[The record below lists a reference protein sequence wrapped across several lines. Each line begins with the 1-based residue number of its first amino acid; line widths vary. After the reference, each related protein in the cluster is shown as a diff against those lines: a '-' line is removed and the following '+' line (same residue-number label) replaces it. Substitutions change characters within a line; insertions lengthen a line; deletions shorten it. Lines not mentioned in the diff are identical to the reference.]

1 MLKVLA
7 SPMWMLLKGV
17 YEIIWVFAPIL
28 TLVLVFIIGIL
39 VTVRL
44 EREISIELV
53 NTYSQIPSLLLLR
66 EKNFTTRRFS
76 TSTWP
81 QKRKTRCIHVMHE
94 T

>member
-17 YEIIWVFAPIL
+17 YEIIWVFTPIL

-39 VTVRL
+39 VIVWL

-53 NTYSQIPSLLLLR
+53 NTYSPNTIIASSSGKKFHDP
-66 EKNFTTRRFS
+66 
-76 TSTWP
+76 
-81 QKRKTRCIHVMHE
+81 
-94 T
+94 